1 MSNDEDFLTLPVPEE
16 LLTEGS
22 EELRKYTNDKSGNTL
37 MQLPEGLSIGRK
49 DYSGWYLNLIEKV
62 GYVDLANCY
71 LCLKPQQKAMLIKET
86 KKLEPSPVTGIVREV
101 RAVAKEYVP
110 TDEIF
115 EALRETLGEEPVGR
129 ADSDLDRTT
138 VLPPLQDSEHKP
150 EETKAEA
157 PAADARKAQA
167 ETPAAAKEP
176 EQTQMAAEPAVP
188 AADAE
193 PACTD
198 GAETVPA
205 EEATETDAVVSSPLQ
220 QPQKPK
226 APAHAVDSMAEVPTA
241 PKDMPQTGDANG
253 QDACQKSGACSFY
266 TLQEG
271 ASFLANSLQEKDVAD
286 YECNEHGVL
295 TKAAFAAYLADAYDR
310 MLAEQLAA
318 EAKAAADQS
327 GR

>member
-1 MSNDEDFLTLPVPEE
+1 MSNDDDFLMLVPEE

-22 EELRKYTNDKSGNTL
+22 EELRKYTNEKSGNTL
-37 MQLPEGLSIGRK
+37 MQLPEGLSIGGK

-86 KKLEPSPVTGIVREV
+86 KKLEPMPVTGIVREV

-110 TDEIF
+110 TDEIY
-115 EALRETLGEEPVGR
+115 EALREALGEEPVGR

-157 PAADARKAQA
+157 PAVDAKKAQA
-167 ETPAAAKEP
+167 APPAAAKEP
-176 EQTQMAAEPAVP
+176 EQPQAAAEPAVP
-188 AADAE
+188 TADAE
-193 PACTD
+193 SSSCAD
-198 GAETVPA
+198 SAESGPA
-205 EEATETDAVVSSPLQ
+205 EEAKETGVVSSPLQ

-226 APAHAVDSMAEVPTA
+226 AAVPAVDCGAEVPAA
-241 PKDMPQTGDANG
+241 PKATGQKAATSE

-271 ASFLANSLQEKDVAD
+271 ASLLAHSLQEKDVAD

-310 MLAEQLAA
+310 MLAEQLAT